1 MCVLYSLGGWATTRA
16 ARTYIFT
23 EPRVGYRMPKA
34 ESKEQKERDEGE
46 RQGQCRPEA
55 P

>member
-23 EPRVGYRMPKA
+23 EPRVGYRMPMG
-34 ESKEQKERDEGE
+34 ETPEQGE
-46 RQGQCRPEA
+46 A
-55 P
+55 